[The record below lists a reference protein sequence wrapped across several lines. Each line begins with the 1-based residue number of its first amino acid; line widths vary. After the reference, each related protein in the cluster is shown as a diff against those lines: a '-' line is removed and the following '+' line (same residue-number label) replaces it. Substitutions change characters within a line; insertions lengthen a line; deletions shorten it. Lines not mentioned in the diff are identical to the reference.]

1 MTQTTSLQYEAPWP
15 VYALD
20 WCKSAAPGQ
29 SIRPRSAFRLGIA
42 SLTEDY
48 RNRIA
53 IVGLQDERVLVE
65 DDYTEYPDF
74 VTLVEAQHGYPA
86 TRLQWQPSTA
96 NSFAWSQKASS
107 AELLATTGDALR
119 VWEYSSDGAAAVS
132 AYVGRQ
138 VSGGGHK
145 LTLKT
150 ALSGQSKV
158 QNNNTGA
165 PLTSF
170 SWNEKSPSLI
180 VTSSIDTTCT
190 VWNIDTSTAITQL
203 IAHDR
208 EVYDVAWLPGSTD
221 IFVSVGADGSLR
233 AFDLRSLEHSTI
245 LYETPAPKN
254 MPPPTSSPSSS
265 ARPPTSP
272 LLRIAFNPADSNY
285 MSTFHM
291 DGTEVQILDMRS
303 PGQPVMELK
312 AHKAQVNALG
322 WSSTDSQLLA
332 TAGDDC
338 QLLLWELAPHT
349 QAPAASPRNASTG
362 LSSPRPDVKKRVL
375 QDPWAAYTGA
385 AEIAN
390 LAWSPHIASM
400 TMNTGHT
407 TAAGEWI
414 AIAMGK
420 SIKALKV

>member
-1 MTQTTSLQYEAPWP
+1 MTQPTMLQYEAPWP
-15 VYALD
+15 VYAID
-20 WCKSAAPGQ
+20 WCKTTAPGQ
-29 SIRPRSAFRLGIA
+29 QVRPRSAFRFAIA
-42 SLTEDY
+42 SNTEDF

-74 VTLVEAQHGYPA
+74 VTLVETQHGYPA
-86 TRLQWQPSTA
+86 TCLQWQPSAAA
-96 NSFAWSQKASS
+96 NHAWSSKGTAS
-107 AELLATTGDALR
+107 ELLATTGDSLR
-119 VWEYSSDGAAAVS
+119 VWEYTSDGQAMAAS
-132 AYVGRQ
+132 YVGRQ
-138 VSGGGHK
+138 PSGGGHR
-145 LTLKT
+145 LSLKT
-150 ALSGQSKV
+150 SLAGQSKV
-158 QNNNTGA
+158 QGQGTGA
-165 PLTSF
+165 PITSF
-170 SWNEKSPSLI
+170 SWNEKAPNLI

-190 VWNIDTSTAITQL
+190 VWNIDTQSAITQL

-245 LYETPAPKN
+245 LYETPVPKN
-254 MPPPTSSPSSS
+254 IPPPSASPSSS

-291 DGTEVQILDMRS
+291 DGTDVQILDMRS

-312 AHKAQVNALG
+312 GHRAQVNALG
-322 WSSTDSQLLA
+322 WGSTENPLLA

-338 QLLLWELAPHT
+338 QLLLWDLAGYGRVPS
-349 QAPAASPRNASTG
+349 ASPRNASSG
-362 LSSPRPDVKKRVL
+362 LSSPRPDAKKRVITE
-375 QDPWAAYTGA
+375 PVMAYTGQS
-385 AEIAN
+385 EIVN
-390 LAWSPHIASM
+390 LAWSPPMPGM
-400 TMNTGHT
+400 TLSSGHT
-407 TAAGEWI
+407 TAPGEWI
-414 AIAMGK
+414 AVAMGK